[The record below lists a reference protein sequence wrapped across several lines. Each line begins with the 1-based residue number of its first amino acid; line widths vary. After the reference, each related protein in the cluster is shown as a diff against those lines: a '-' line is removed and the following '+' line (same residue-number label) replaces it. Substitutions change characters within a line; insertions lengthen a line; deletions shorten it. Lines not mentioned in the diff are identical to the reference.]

1 MKTLTQH
8 DELLVKPYIDSKI
21 QTLTNQVKDMNN
33 VYGSKNLLPL
43 TKRTGGTQS
52 GVTFTVND
60 NGSITVNGTATSGI
74 GMNETVNKIFL
85 GIIPKGE
92 YLISCKKDKTTVA
105 QAYYTITNG
114 VSNIPV
120 EEDKVLSLDSD
131 TTLNMWIYVSANVT
145 YDNVTFYPMI
155 RLASIE
161 DDTYAP
167 YAKTNRELTGY
178 ADNTEVNGAV
188 NMLPNNATT
197 QTVNGITFTVNDDG
211 SVTAN
216 GTSTGYTPLVI
227 AQHGQASFFDD
238 FIGKPIKL
246 SGCPSDGASN
256 TYKLRFGYASG
267 NYVDDV
273 GEGVIITPTAGNSN
287 TWYVEIGISGG
298 VTVSNLTF
306 KPMITVPSYNG
317 DYVPYAMSNREL
329 TVRTD
334 NKFRRTRKDITN
346 YLDNLVT
353 AIAAQD
359 LESYGYS
366 IGDYFVGASG
376 YKYHLADMDTYYGSY
391 ASYAVLNTHHIGIV
405 VQTGATAQWNTSG
418 STSTGYSGSNLHTY
432 LTGTVLNNIKSD
444 MIALFGG
451 TTGLEHLLSHQKLL
465 TNNVS
470 AWAWVTDQ
478 YISALSEVQVYSSRV
493 WGIDGYQTGEANKP
507 LQIFQ
512 KFRFNEVFGNIWFWL
527 RDILSASNACL
538 AHDSGTASI
547 DAASYSG
554 SVVGLILFH

>member
-33 VYGSKNLLPL
+33 VYGAKNFVEIEDFTLLKSTNRIKTINLSNFVNGEIPSAMV
-43 TKRTGGTQS
+43 RVS
-52 GVTFTVND
+52 FTVSNSNLSTSD
-60 NGSITVNGTATSGI
+60 SSFVAYASGGLSLGYVRFGNNGRYSFTFDGSQSHHFYVYIANSEEDTATCTISDIMVSLVSIT
-74 GMNETVNKIFL
+74 
-85 GIIPKGE
+85 
-92 YLISCKKDKTTVA
+92 
-105 QAYYTITNG
+105 
-114 VSNIPV
+114 
-120 EEDKVLSLDSD
+120 
-131 TTLNMWIYVSANVT
+131 
-145 YDNVTFYPMI
+145 
-155 RLASIE
+155 
-161 DDTYAP
+161 DDTYVP
-167 YAKTNRELTGY
+167 YAKTNQQLTEDTTVLF
-178 ADNTEVNGAV
+178 DNLEVNGAV
-188 NMLPNNATT
+188 NMLPNEAVT
-197 QTVNGITFTVNDDG
+197 QVHDTSGLTFTVNDDK
-211 SVTAN
+211 SVTISPTSGTYPFTTTAQAMLTFSDLVGKIPN
-216 GTSTGYTPLVI
+216 GIY
-227 AQHGQASFFDD
+227 
-238 FIGKPIKL
+238 KL
-246 SGCPSDGASN
+246 SGCPSGGSAE
-256 TYKLRFGYASG
+256 TYFLYVNSTGDTSTHRRDIGEGTTF
-267 NYVDDV
+267 NYVND
-273 GEGVIITPTAGNSN
+273 TAN
-287 TWYVEIGISGG
+287 TVYIRIMNG
-298 VTVSNLTF
+298 TVLTKALTF

-317 DYVPYAMSNREL
+317 DYVPYAKSNKEL

-512 KFRFNEVFGNIWFWL
+512 KFRFNEVFGSIWFWL
-527 RDILSASNACL
+527 RDIMSASDACY
-538 AHDSGTASI
+538 ANGSGDADPGPAS
-547 DAASYSG
+547 ASS

>member
-8 DELLVKPYIDSKI
+8 DELLVKPYIDAKVKNALEKIAPVEVSPSTNTYSVGKQLIFNSVLYDVTSAIAIGDTLTVGTNIAVAKNISAQI
-21 QTLTNQVKDMNN
+21 QTLKNN
-33 VYGSKNLLPL
+33 DDAMLNVLGAKNLLSNN
-43 TKRTGGTQS
+43 GTTQTIN
-52 GVTFTVND
+52 GVTFTVNAD
-60 NGSITVNGTATSGI
+60 KSITVSTDSGGATANAVFIWKFDLEAGSYILSSGRNDTGWRTYCVQVYKANIVDITDYQEGAFTLSAKATKIEGRVRVVNGTVI
-74 GMNETVNKIFL
+74 
-85 GIIPKGE
+85 
-92 YLISCKKDKTTVA
+92 TTP
-105 QAYYTITNG
+105 I
-114 VSNIPV
+114 
-120 EEDKVLSLDSD
+120 
-131 TTLNMWIYVSANVT
+131 
-145 YDNVTFYPMI
+145 TFYPMV
-155 RLASIE
+155 RPASVA
-161 DDTYAP
+161 DDT
-167 YAKTNRELTGY
+167 
-178 ADNTEVNGAV
+178 
-188 NMLPNNATT
+188 
-197 QTVNGITFTVNDDG
+197 
-211 SVTAN
+211 
-216 GTSTGYTPLVI
+216 
-227 AQHGQASFFDD
+227 
-238 FIGKPIKL
+238 
-246 SGCPSDGASN
+246 
-256 TYKLRFGYASG
+256 
-267 NYVDDV
+267 
-273 GEGVIITPTAGNSN
+273 
-287 TWYVEIGISGG
+287 
-298 VTVSNLTF
+298 
-306 KPMITVPSYNG
+306 
-317 DYVPYAMSNREL
+317 YVPYAMSNREL

-527 RDILSASNACL
+527 RDIMSASIACV
-538 AHDSGTASI
+538 AGNRGYADRDPA
-547 DAASYSG
+547 SG
-554 SVVGLILFH
+554 SAGVVGLILFH

>member
-1 MKTLTQH
+1 
-8 DELLVKPYIDSKI
+8 
-21 QTLTNQVKDMNN
+21 
-33 VYGSKNLLPL
+33 
-43 TKRTGGTQS
+43 
-52 GVTFTVND
+52 
-60 NGSITVNGTATSGI
+60 
-74 GMNETVNKIFL
+74 
-85 GIIPKGE
+85 
-92 YLISCKKDKTTVA
+92 
-105 QAYYTITNG
+105 
-114 VSNIPV
+114 
-120 EEDKVLSLDSD
+120 
-131 TTLNMWIYVSANVT
+131 
-145 YDNVTFYPMI
+145 
-155 RLASIE
+155 
-161 DDTYAP
+161 
-167 YAKTNRELTGY
+167 
-178 ADNTEVNGAV
+178 
-188 NMLPNNATT
+188 
-197 QTVNGITFTVNDDG
+197 
-211 SVTAN
+211 
-216 GTSTGYTPLVI
+216 
-227 AQHGQASFFDD
+227 
-238 FIGKPIKL
+238 
-246 SGCPSDGASN
+246 
-256 TYKLRFGYASG
+256 
-267 NYVDDV
+267 
-273 GEGVIITPTAGNSN
+273 
-287 TWYVEIGISGG
+287 
-298 VTVSNLTF
+298 
-306 KPMITVPSYNG
+306 
-317 DYVPYAMSNREL
+317 EL

-512 KFRFNEVFGNIWFWL
+512 KFRFNEVFGSIWFWL
-527 RDILSASNACL
+527 RDIMSASGACNAY
-538 AHDSGTASI
+538 ADGFAGYNPAS
-547 DAASYSG
+547 ASG